1 MTKNLAGLILA
12 LGICAAVFGLGSA
25 RVSSAAAGDIITL
38 DPATTYQTING
49 WESVA
54 SVGAVDYPSDYQK
67 WSGTAIDLAVN
78 DLGINR
84 VRLEVRSGAENSVDS
99 FTAYLNGSLS
109 RTAWKASWYTIQN
122 DDSNPNNVN
131 LSGFK
136 FSELDHIIDT
146 AVLPMKQLVE
156 ANGEQLYINLNYI
169 DFSTASVL
177 HYQNPDEYAE
187 FMLATFQHIQSK
199 YGFVPDAIEII
210 LEPDNSS
217 WSGSHIG
224 PSIVATA
231 DLLQASGFAVP
242 DFLAPSVTNAGEVP
256 AYLDGM
262 LASAPTSMDY
272 LTEVSYHRYG
282 GISDSVLQTIAARA
296 ELYGIR
302 ASMLEHIGSG
312 HVALHDDLKKANVQA
327 WQQFTLA
334 YPTSDNGAQYF
345 TVANPTGASPT
356 VSYGGI
362 TKYLRQYFKY
372 IRSGAVRFDATSNN
386 IGSFDPVAF
395 RNTDGGDVVVVK
407 ASTGGSFSIVGL
419 QAGTYGVQYTTS
431 AEFATDLADV
441 TVSSGGTLDTS
452 IPAAGVLTV
461 FPKPTMLTVVVTGS
475 PTVGNI
481 TTIDIVADVLPD
493 GLAGFE
499 LKVALGSTS
508 TAEIVNAFYNTG
520 LSLTLPPGIT
530 PAAANLF
537 AADGNLAIGAGD
549 TNVVLA
555 TLEVRGITKGTSSVD
570 ITIGSSFGVQNENGS
585 VIRLIATTPGTLVV
599 PNANPVVTAAA
610 DLAVYDLS
618 PLNLTVG
625 SFTDGDLGDTHTATI
640 DWGDGSLVDSG
651 TPAVGP
657 ISGMHSYAT
666 SSAYSVIVSVTDSDG
681 GSGTATFNIVVQNFQ
696 FLPGGVGPARDING
710 DGKAEDVNGS
720 GVIDFNDVVLLFQ
733 NLLGPPVQDNQG
745 DFDFNGNG
753 RIDFDDVVQLFLS
766 FAP

>member
-1 MTKNLAGLILA
+1 
-12 LGICAAVFGLGSA
+12 
-25 RVSSAAAGDIITL
+25 
-38 DPATTYQTING
+38 
-49 WESVA
+49 
-54 SVGAVDYPSDYQK
+54 
-67 WSGTAIDLAVN
+67 
-78 DLGINR
+78 
-84 VRLEVRSGAENSVDS
+84 
-99 FTAYLNGSLS
+99 
-109 RTAWKASWYTIQN
+109 
-122 DDSNPNNVN
+122 
-131 LSGFK
+131 
-136 FSELDHIIDT
+136 
-146 AVLPMKQLVE
+146 
-156 ANGEQLYINLNYI
+156 
-169 DFSTASVL
+169 
-177 HYQNPDEYAE
+177 
-187 FMLATFQHIQSK
+187 
-199 YGFVPDAIEII
+199 
-210 LEPDNSS
+210 
-217 WSGSHIG
+217 
-224 PSIVATA
+224 
-231 DLLQASGFAVP
+231 
-242 DFLAPSVTNAGEVP
+242 
-256 AYLDGM
+256 
-262 LASAPTSMDY
+262 
-272 LTEVSYHRYG
+272 
-282 GISDSVLQTIAARA
+282 
-296 ELYGIR
+296 
-302 ASMLEHIGSG
+302 MLEHIGSG

-356 VSYGGI
+356 VAYGGI

-441 TVSSGGTLDTS
+441 TVTGGGTLDTS

-481 TTIDIVADVLPD
+481 TTIDIVADALPD
-493 GLAGFE
+493 GLSGFE
-499 LKVALGSTS
+499 MKVALAN
-508 TAEIVNAFYNTG
+508 TAVADITTVTYNAG
-520 LSLTLPPGIT
+520 LSPVIAPTV
-530 PAAANLF
+530 PAGSVDLF
-537 AADGNLAIGAGD
+537 AADVHGNFD
-549 TNVVLA
+549 NTSTNIVLA
-555 TLEVRGITKGTSSVD
+555 TLTVTGTFKGTSSVD
-570 ITIGSSFGVQNENGS
+570 ITIGGTLGVQDEVGET
-585 VIRLIATTPGTLVV
+585 IASIVTTSGTLVV